1 MSNYI
6 LHDFDPRDFLK
17 GGLIGAIGYKPDFKI
32 TLDAMEWHKLGYLE
46 VEDLAEISAAIEAH
60 KAAAEVE
67 EVTPEEPTE
76 EPTEP
81 VEEPTEEP
89 TETVEA

>member
-1 MSNYI
+1 MSNNI
-6 LHDFDPRDFLK
+6 MNDFDPRDFLK
-17 GGLIGAIGYKPDFKI
+17 GGLIGAIGHKPDFKI
-32 TLDAMEWHKLGYLE
+32 TLDAMEWYKDGFLE
-46 VEDLAEISAAIEAH
+46 EDDLAEIKAAI
-60 KAAAEVE
+60 AAKNAEPEVE
-67 EVTPEEPTE
+67 EVTPE

>member
-1 MSNYI
+1 MSNNI
-6 LHDFDPRDFLK
+6 MNDFDPRDFLK
-17 GGLIGAIGYKPDFKI
+17 SGLIGAIGYKPDFKI
-32 TLDAMEWHKLGYLE
+32 TLDAMEWYKAGFLE
-46 VEDLAEISAAIEAH
+46 DADLAEISAAIEAH

-81 VEEPTEEP
+81 VEEPTES
-89 TETVEA
+89 EAE